1 MRFEDCQKFNQT
13 ACRVKILHIVYYTHM
28 KITYLERNFI
38 MKRMEEQQN
47 TLMYLSRLLH
57 NHTRKGDAAKR
68 TLVFT
73 IQVKHLRNSNHVKK
87 AIYQKVHRKLYDKL
101 SSPDDFKF
109 SLLIASDVELSR
121 RKYVPDEV
129 LLNPIL
135 PHFHGLIVFKKP
147 DWDHMCENLSYWK
160 GEIRSSISD
169 IKEIRDREVDGY
181 GCIKSE
187 SIWID
192 VFDEKKV
199 KGAKHQSPLGDYIQY
214 SMKSHLQGVNR
225 SILIHEPSVF
235 PFDLYASDQDVIG
248 ANRLFNELWKQQVQ
262 SFEKS

>member
-1 MRFEDCQKFNQT
+1 
-13 ACRVKILHIVYYTHM
+13 
-28 KITYLERNFI
+28 
-38 MKRMEEQQN
+38 MKRIEEQQN
-47 TLMYLSRLLH
+47 TLMYQSRLLQG
-57 NHTRKGDAAKR
+57 HTQKGDAAKR
-68 TLVFT
+68 ALVFT
-73 IQVKHLRNSNHVKK
+73 AQAKDLKNSNHTKK
-87 AIYQKVHRKLYDKL
+87 GIYQKIHRKLYDKL
-101 SSPDDFKF
+101 PSPDESQF
-109 SLLIASDVELSR
+109 SMLIASDVESSR

-135 PHFHGLIVFKKP
+135 PHYHGLMVFSKP
-147 DWDHMCENLSYWK
+147 DWEIMCENISYWI

-169 IKEIRDREVDGY
+169 IKEIKYREIDGY

-214 SMKSHLQGVNR
+214 SMKAHLQGVDR

-235 PFDLYASDQDVIG
+235 PFDLYASDQDVID

-262 SFEKS
+262 VSA